1 MRKRKLN
8 WFKKSCR
15 FILLFLPYLFYLL
28 TKFVNTTNEG
38 IQMLSAK
45 LLDKLKLSDYE
56 KLKSD
61 EMYEM
66 L

>member
-28 TKFVNTTNEG
+28 TKFVSTINEG

-45 LLDKLKLSDYE
+45 LLDKLELSDFE
-56 KLKSD
+56 KLKP
-61 EMYEM
+61 EEKYEI